1 MLAEKRIDDLIEAGW
16 RVLETDFDPRAFQVW
31 RSRAFDCLTVL
42 LGSKHAYTL
51 RFADYVR
58 QAERMDAL
66 AGEGI
71 LSAAREE
78 ISKARWYEAA
88 IL

>member
-1 MLAEKRIDDLIEAGW
+1 VW
-16 RVLETDFDPRAFQVW
+16 RNRAF
-31 RSRAFDCLTVL
+31 SCLTTL

-51 RFADYVR
+51 RFANYVR
-58 QAERMDAL
+58 QAEQMDAL

-71 LSAAREE
+71 LTAAREE

>member
-16 RVLETDFDPRAFQVW
+16 NVLESDFDPGAFQVW
-31 RSRAFDCLTVL
+31 RNRAFDCLTTL
-42 LGSKHAYTL
+42 LGSKHTYTL
-51 RFADYVR
+51 RFANYVR
-58 QAERMDAL
+58 QAESMDTL

-78 ISKARWYEAA
+78 VSRARRYEAA
-88 IL
+88 TL